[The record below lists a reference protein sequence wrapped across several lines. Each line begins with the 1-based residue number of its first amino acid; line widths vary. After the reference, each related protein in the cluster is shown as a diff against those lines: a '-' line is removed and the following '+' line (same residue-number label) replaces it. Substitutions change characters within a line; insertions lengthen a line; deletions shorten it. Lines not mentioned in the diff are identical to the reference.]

1 MLKEHII
8 ELSSC
13 IIALGLL
20 LFSVPKSKIREA
32 TLSLLFMQSLSW
44 IFSGIT
50 VELKLI
56 AYPVRF
62 FSYAFRTS
70 FTFEYIIF
78 PVVSVLFNLYFPRNG
93 TLLKKISYT
102 IAYPTVLIIGE
113 VILEKFTDNIEYL
126 QWNWFYSWISMLVTL
141 IIVYSFYKW
150 FFRKYRNIKHTN

>member
-1 MLKEHII
+1 MLKEQII

-13 IIALGLL
+13 IIALVL
-20 LFSVPKSKIREA
+20 LFFCVPKSKIREA
-32 TLSLLFMQSLSW
+32 TLSLFFMQSLTW
-44 IFSGIT
+44 ILSGII

-78 PVVSVLFNLYFPRNG
+78 PVISVVFNLYYPRKG
-93 TLLKKISYT
+93 TLLNKISYT

-113 VILEKFTDNIEYL
+113 VIVEKFTDNIEYL
-126 QWNWFYSWISMLVTL
+126 HWNWFFSWISMLVTL
-141 IIVYSFYKW
+141 NIVYSFYKW
-150 FFRKYRNIKHTN
+150 FFRKYRIIKYTI